1 MNVIKH
7 KLKNGLRVLITPMP
21 SLESA
26 TVTFWVGVG
35 SKFEEKKIGGISH
48 FTEHI
53 VFKGSKKRPSARE
66 ISAAVDAMGGEFNAG
81 TSKEWT
87 NFYIKARATNLQKS
101 MDVLSDMVLN
111 PLLREE
117 DIEKEKGVILEE
129 MAMYEDTPVSK
140 IGDVFENLIFEKTS
154 LGEDII
160 GTRESVKSINKEDF
174 LRYRKLYYHTENML
188 LTVAGGVKEKEVIKL
203 AEKYFGVIGN
213 DSKEKGYPEISIFQ
227 TKPRLKLVSKKNE
240 QAHLILGY
248 LGNKMDNPD
257 QFKEEVLATILGG
270 GMSSRLF
277 IQVRERRG
285 LAYSVRSDAD
295 HYVDTG
301 YIGTY
306 AGVDPKK
313 ATEAVKVI
321 IDEHNKMTSEKL
333 AKISKKELAKA
344 KEFIK
349 GHLALALED
358 TRKVNGFLAWK
369 ELLLNKLELPEDI
382 YKGIDKVTIEEVI
395 EVAEKM
401 FKRERLNLAI
411 IGPFEDKSQFEK
423 LL

>member
-1 MNVIKH
+1 MNVVKH
-7 KLKNGLRVLITPMP
+7 KLKNGLRVLVTPMP
-21 SLESA
+21 SVESA

-35 SKFEEKKIGGISH
+35 SKFEDKKIGGISH

-66 ISAAVDAMGGEFNAG
+66 ISQAVDAMGGEFNAG

-87 NFYIKARATNLQKS
+87 NFYIKARASNLDKS

-140 IGDVFENLIFEKTS
+140 IGDVFENLIFENTS

-160 GTRESVKSINKEDF
+160 GTKDSVKSIKREDF
-174 LRYRKLYYHTENML
+174 LRYRKLHYHTENML
-188 LTVAGGVKEKEVIKL
+188 LTVAGGVKEKEVMEL
-203 AEKYFGVIGN
+203 TEKYFGIIGN
-213 DSKEKGYPEISIFQ
+213 ESKEKEE
-227 TKPRLKLVSKKNE
+227 TKIKVLQNRPRFKLVSKKNE

-248 LGNKMDNPD
+248 LGNKLDNSD

-285 LAYSVRSDAD
+285 LAYSVRSDTD
-295 HYVDTG
+295 YYVDTG

-313 ATEAVKVI
+313 ATEAIKVMI
-321 IDEHNKMTSEKL
+321 EEHNKMTSKKL
-333 AKISKKELAKA
+333 ARISKEELAKA

-349 GHLALALED
+349 GHLALALEN
-358 TRKVNGFLAWK
+358 TRKVNEYLAWK

-382 YKGIDKVTIEEVI
+382 YKGIDKVSVEDVI
-395 EVAEKM
+395 EVAKRI
-401 FKRERLNLAI
+401 FKPQNLNLAI
-411 IGPFEDKSQFEK
+411 IGPFKDKSQFEK